1 MIMETRS
8 LAPDTHGIIFQDG
21 ILYRDGIFSRSWS
34 LCKHALCSLVGHRQ
48 DLKLGSATLALTC
61 DRCGWTSPGW
71 NWSDGPHAA
80 AQERY

>member
-8 LAPDTHGIIFQDG
+8 LAPDTHGIIFRDG
-21 ILYRDGIFSRSWS
+21 TLYRDGFLSRFWNVF
-34 LCKHALCSLVGHRQ
+34 KHVSCSLVGHRQ

-71 NWSDGPHAA
+71 NWSDEPHAA
-80 AQERY
+80 EERC

>member
-8 LAPDTHGIIFQDG
+8 LSPDTHGTIFRDG
-21 ILYRDGIFSRSWS
+21 ILYREGVLHRFWSFCRQFS
-34 LCKHALCSLVGHRQ
+34 CSLVGHRQ

-71 NWSDGPHAA
+71 NVGRETAA
-80 AQERY
+80 ER